1 MIQNGSRVVL
11 GLEYDGR
18 GFNGW
23 QVQPDKYSIQSE
35 FERALTKVAGNKKI
49 SIVCAGRTDAGV
61 HATGQVVHFDPVVKR
76 EPSNWVTGC
85 NAFLNGN
92 MAVNW
97 ARVVGKEFHARYSA
111 KSRTYA
117 YFILN
122 RQQPP
127 GLLKGK
133 VGWCKEKLSLL
144 AIKEGCRHL
153 VGMHDFSAFR
163 AAGCQAANANRE
175 IFSINVTQYNDLIK
189 IELTAN
195 AFLQHMVRNI
205 VGSLLQVGIGKKP
218 PIWIAEVR
226 DSRNRT
232 LGGPTF
238 SSDGLFLTKVSYDEC
253 WAFPSDCNSDGLYE
267 YKY

>member
-117 YFILN
+117 YFYSESSATTWSA
-122 RQQPP
+122 
-127 GLLKGK
+127 KGESG
-133 VGWCKEKLSLL
+133 VGKEKLSLL

-153 VGMHDFSAFR
+153 VGCMILVLL

-205 VGSLLQVGIGKKP
+205 VGSFT
-218 PIWIAEVR
+218 
-226 DSRNRT
+226 SR
-232 LGGPTF
+232 L
-238 SSDGLFLTKVSYDEC
+238 
-253 WAFPSDCNSDGLYE
+253 A
-267 YKY
+267 

>member
-1 MIQNGSRVVL
+1 
-11 GLEYDGR
+11 
-18 GFNGW
+18 
-23 QVQPDKYSIQSE
+23 
-35 FERALTKVAGNKKI
+35 
-49 SIVCAGRTDAGV
+49 
-61 HATGQVVHFDPVVKR
+61 
-76 EPSNWVTGC
+76 
-85 NAFLNGN
+85 
-92 MAVNW
+92 
-97 ARVVGKEFHARYSA
+97 
-111 KSRTYA
+111 
-117 YFILN
+117 
-122 RQQPP
+122 
-127 GLLKGK
+127 
-133 VGWCKEKLSLL
+133 
-144 AIKEGCRHL
+144 
-153 VGMHDFSAFR
+153 MHDFSAFR